1 MNFLIFQND
10 VGNFPIYFEFKSKIR
25 CWKVTVGWPRP
36 GDSRGLGSDWALRL
50 LQLKFNAPRPTH
62 PSTVTFTEFLTD
74 PMMSENKHKSYPGLD
89 QICLKQLYQ
98 SFTAS
103 I

>member
-1 MNFLIFQND
+1 MWEIFSFILNLK
-10 VGNFPIYFEFKSKIR
+10 VKFVA
-25 CWKVTVGWPRP
+25 WKVTVGWPRL

-74 PMMSENKHKSYPGLD
+74 PKMSENKHKSYPGLD
-89 QICLKQLYQ
+89 QICLKQLY
-98 SFTAS
+98 
-103 I
+103 